1 MISTKMVFFSC
12 QMALGVTDLSLL
24 SMGRKNYRR
33 VKDEFGNKYKTKR
46 QALKAREAAIVDTKV
61 KVNDETQIQKI
72 EQRTVRDIY
81 LEYCQYGR
89 MDRAYQTN
97 QMTPLTGFECC
108 QLDK

>member
-1 MISTKMVFFSC
+1 MSDGSWGYRFVITVNGKK
-12 QMALGVTDLSLL
+12 
-24 SMGRKNYRR
+24 KNYRR

-61 KVNDETQIQKI
+61 KVNDEAQIQKI